1 MAYNAN
7 PALRSVNLRDIAALF
22 DQTICSRSMAHWQI
36 WLEKKVQGFSQA
48 ALLTSAEASEI
59 VDVGAVG

>member
-36 WLEKKVQGFSQA
+36 WLEERYRGSPRV
-48 ALLTSAEASEI
+48 LVDLAEASEI